1 METPSNKASSK
12 SGLIPGTLIHI
23 GNKKTDKIKL
33 TEFTFNES
41 EFKEIEITEIE
52 QFKPSLNKDVVT
64 WLNMDGIHK
73 VEVVEKIGEIFGL
86 HRLLLEDIL
95 NTQHRPKAEYYDD
108 HMLFTL
114 KMLGL
119 NKTKSKIISE
129 QISIVLGKDYLVS
142 FQEKEGDLFE
152 QVRNRIRTK
161 KGKIRQKKS
170 DYLFYALIDAV
181 VDNYFLIIEN
191 FSERVEELEEKV
203 LNNPNEGTLGE
214 IQKLKK
220 QLIILRKA
228 VYPLREAVS
237 SVVKDDENL
246 FDDENAKYLRDVYDH
261 TIHIIESIESQ
272 RDVVSGLKDLY
283 ISEIS
288 NRMNN
293 TMKVLT
299 IIATIFIPLT
309 FIAGIYGMNFENM
322 PELKS
327 EWGYLIVWCLMI
339 VIAAAMLFY
348 FKRKKWL

>member
-33 TEFTFNES
+33 TEFTFDES
-41 EFKEIEITEIE
+41 EFKEIEIDDIE
-52 QFKPSLNKDVVT
+52 HFNPSLNKDIVT

-73 VEVVEKIGEIFGL
+73 VEVVEKIGDLFGL
-86 HRLLLEDIL
+86 HKLLLEDVL
-95 NTQHRPKAEYYDD
+95 NTQHRPKAEYYEG
-108 HMLFTL
+108 HLFFTL

-119 NKTKSKIISE
+119 NKTKNKIVSE
-129 QISIVLGKDYLVS
+129 QVSIVLGKEYLVS

-191 FSERVEELEEKV
+191 FSERVEELEEQV
-203 LNNPNEGTLGE
+203 LINPNEGTLGE

-228 VYPLREAVS
+228 VYPLREAIS
-237 SVVKDDENL
+237 SIVKDDENL
-246 FDDENAKYLRDVYDH
+246 FDNENAKYLRDVYDH
-261 TIHIIESIESQ
+261 TLHIIDGIESQ

-322 PELKS
+322 PELHAK
-327 EWGYLIVWCLMI
+327 WGYFGVLGVMI
-339 VIAAAMLFY
+339 VITIGMIVY
-348 FKRKKWL
+348 FKKKKWL